1 MGAWGARE
9 ARGRVPAD
17 AWGQLM
23 ALDAPERAE
32 GLTAATSR
40 RQGSRQRALDGVESW
55 SRDPSQD
62 ASDGVV
68 SDKLHPTPTQPHI
81 VAKSGECDSLTD

>member
-62 ASDGVV
+62 ASDGMSFVHMNEHLGSTEV
-68 SDKLHPTPTQPHI
+68 ILITTS
-81 VAKSGECDSLTD
+81 

>member
-62 ASDGVV
+62 ASDGMSFVHMNEHLG
-68 SDKLHPTPTQPHI
+68 S
-81 VAKSGECDSLTD
+81 TDFDND